1 MENILN
7 QIREGLGSIGLPYIS
22 QSGAFLFLLTVLL
35 ILLFILWMVFRKIRL
50 WYWKTDS
57 QINTLK
63 NIDNHLINIKEAL
76 KQNPEKNTESA
87 DNGKHFQ
94 SGNIDLPKCES
105 IPENLIPEEQGMIAI
120 GKSGKVY
127 TEAELELQ
135 IRE

>member
-1 MENILN
+1 MEDILN
-7 QIREGLGSIGLPYIS
+7 QIREGLESIGLPYIS

-35 ILLFILWMVFRKIRL
+35 ILLFILWMIFRKIRL

-57 QINTLK
+57 QINTLRD
-63 NIDNHLINIKEAL
+63 IDNHLINIKEAL
-76 KQNPEKNTESA
+76 SQNTEKTTESA
-87 DNGKHFQ
+87 DNGKHLQ
-94 SGNIDLPKCES
+94 SGNIDPLKCES
-105 IPENLIPEEQGMIAI
+105 VPKKPIPEEQGMIAI